1 MDALTKGYTVRSNA
15 TRGAKRAG
23 LTEFSIKTGDDG
35 LYYIVQPLPPGTY
48 TATVAAVQ
56 ASGDGN
62 VKMSFD
68 VGVAGGTIRMNDTI
82 KPEPEEPQPQL
93 APETQATVNAVQM
106 MAAADI
112 ARLAATLPKPVKS
125 STEQVQARRK
135 ERREKLAIPDPQ
147 PVAPAAEKTP
157 SYKEMF
163 RNRPNGTR
171 STAES
176 PVKISHAH
184 YAEHWGK
191 RSRKT
196 LIAEVVAMGIN
207 VATARSQYQIYKKR
221 REAEAPAT
229 NEVAS
234 KEAG

>member
-1 MDALTKGYTVRSNA
+1 MDALTKGYTVKSNA

-35 LYYIVQPLPPGTY
+35 LYYIVQPLPAGTY
-48 TATVAAVQ
+48 EATVAAVTV
-56 ASGDGN
+56 SDDGK
-62 VKMSFD
+62 VKMSLD
-68 VGVAGGTIRMNDTI
+68 VGVAGGTVRVKQTI
-82 KPEPEEPQPQL
+82 TPEEPQPQL
-93 APETQATVNAVQM
+93 APETQAKVNAVQM